1 MSSHAPR
8 PEFEAWHSRASAAA
22 ARTPSPDAPPA
33 QPVVA
38 FRRDPDDGPRWHVR
52 LGAYP
57 GPERGN
63 RLLAAAD
70 ADALAAALAGP
81 LGVAARVAAL
91 LASPEARDAVAGRCA
106 APASAALAVLRW
118 CSEGPATG
126 GEGDAALQW
135 GDAPTLDR
143 LITGA
148 GVALVCGEEGE

>member
-1 MSSHAPR
+1 MSNHAPR
-8 PEFEAWHSRASAAA
+8 PPFDTWQSRA
-22 ARTPSPDAPPA
+22 PSPTEPPA

-38 FRRDPDDGPRWHVR
+38 FRHDPDDGPHWHVR
-52 LGAYP
+52 IGAYQ

-63 RLLAAAD
+63 RHLTDLD

-118 CSEGPATG
+118 CSEGPAVGGEVDADIQWGDAPVGGMAVVTG
-126 GEGDAALQW
+126 GEGD
-135 GDAPTLDR
+135 
-143 LITGA
+143 
-148 GVALVCGEEGE
+148 E

>member
-1 MSSHAPR
+1 MSNHAPR
-8 PEFEAWHSRASAAA
+8 PPFDTWQS
-22 ARTPSPDAPPA
+22 RTPSPTEPPA

-38 FRRDPDDGPRWHVR
+38 FRHDPDDGPRWHVR
-52 LGAYP
+52 LGAYQ

-63 RLLAAAD
+63 RHLADLD
-70 ADALAAALAGP
+70 ADALAAAMQAALSGP

-126 GEGDAALQW
+126 GEDGAIQW
-135 GDAPTLDR
+135 ADVV
-143 LITGA
+143 TGA
-148 GVALVCGEEGE
+148 PVGGMAVVTGGEDE